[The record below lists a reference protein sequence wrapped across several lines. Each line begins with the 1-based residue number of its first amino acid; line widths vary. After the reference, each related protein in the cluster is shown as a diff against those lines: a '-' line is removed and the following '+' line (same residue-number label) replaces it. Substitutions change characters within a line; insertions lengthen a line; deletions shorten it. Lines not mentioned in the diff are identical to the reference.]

1 MKVLFGILIAIF
13 AIGSI
18 AEKDKTLNKRMMICF
33 VVSVV
38 AMLFIC
44 GYIG

>member
-1 MKVLFGILIAIF
+1 MKVLFGILIAVF
-13 AIGSI
+13 AIGTI
-18 AEKDKTLNKRMMICF
+18 AENDKTRNKRMMICF

-38 AMLFIC
+38 AMAVIC